1 MNTKH
6 DLVRGQTLRWT
17 FADGPTKGTTYEHR
31 FGEDGVVH
39 FHAVKKDAEAGSA
52 DGPAGSKAH
61 YGAARISEDV
71 CAVSYKGDEGY
82 TLTTVLNFD
91 DRHVVAFASNSEQWF
106 EQQGT
111 FEVVE

>member
-1 MNTKH
+1 MNAKH

-17 FADGPTKGTTYEHR
+17 FTDGPTKGTTYEHR

-39 FHAVKKDAEAGSA
+39 FHAVKKDVEAKSDRQAEST
-52 DGPAGSKAH
+52 AH
-61 YGAARISEDV
+61 YGAATISEDV
-71 CAVSYKGDEGY
+71 CAVSYKGDAGY

-91 DRHVVAFASNSEQWF
+91 DKHVVAFASNNEQWF

-111 FEVVE
+111 FEVVK